1 VETYVT
7 AAKQTTTR
15 GELAESA
22 LKTHRARVDAFFR
35 RYWRR
40 PEDLDDMAQEL
51 YLKLRGRDPHLVV
64 RYPLTYLYRAA
75 FSVLVNW
82 ANRERRRRD
91 HVEANSEAVEDWAN
105 NLDNAQPDDMAER
118 LNNKRQIERNLQ
130 KLPRQIAQVMGLHC
144 REWTNE
150 QIARHLGL
158 DEDTV
163 AKYILRGTDRMTRLR
178 WDI

>member
-40 PEDLDDMAQEL
+40 PEDLDDM
-51 YLKLRGRDPHLVV
+51 VV